1 MAYSPK
7 GIMEILEVVV
17 RWHAGQSISAI
28 SQSLGY
34 DRKTVR
40 RYVRA
45 AQGCGVSREGVL
57 PAGDQLAELILPLLP
72 VVQRETPARGQFE
85 PHGGEILELITRA
98 DDPLKPKTA
107 YEVIVDRIV
116 YNALQRLGLGAE
128 LSSGQLVVVTGFDD
142 SGYRSKSLEML
153 LSETLALGL
162 PNGKEA
168 LVISFY
174 DPYESHDGQSLVSAP
189 VPEISVAPCADREA
203 FRRLMREMNQP
214 EERGRK
220 RYSIVLHR
228 PEDLLRLSRAIMVK
242 QVLEINGG
250 RGPEASLLKFIPGR
264 VIEVPDSTS
273 NRDHLIDAAA
283 ARYFYHSSGH
293 FYSEALE
300 DIEAALG
307 QLDEEFQKPGLRH
320 LFDSTAAPG
329 QGDR

>member
-1 MAYSPK
+1 MPK
-7 GIMEILEVVV
+7 LTQYLDDEESKLFRPSYRIDVHDIVDVSFLY
-17 RWHAGQSISAI
+17 RNSRFQRYRDAALNAI
-28 SQSLGY
+28 KQDYTLGERMPFY
-34 DRKTVR
+34 
-40 RYVRA
+40 A
-45 AQGCGVSREGVL
+45 FSEGRL
-57 PAGDQLAELILPLLP
+57 P
-72 VVQRETPARGQFE
+72 
-85 PHGGEILELITRA
+85 GE
-98 DDPLKPKTA
+98 K
-107 YEVIVDRIV
+107 VIVDRIV

-153 LSETLALGL
+153 LSETLALGW

-264 VIEVPDSTS
+264 VIEVPDSGA